1 MVAIPIGEI
10 RSEMVSR
17 LELLKS
23 SPYFSGLSSA
33 ELEEIS
39 RLVFEKRYD
48 RDEIIV
54 AEEEKAE
61 ALYFVA
67 SGAVKVLKT
76 SADGKEQIL
85 AIIRPEETF
94 NEVSVF
100 NGGLNPA
107 SAQAMVPVVVY
118 GIKRGDMEVILRAKP
133 QVALNIIRVMAK
145 RLRHLVSLV
154 EELSFKRVISRVAG
168 ILLDYAGDGI
178 ASGTRLTQRDM
189 AAMAGTAREVVGRS
203 LKILA
208 EDRAIRVDRHR
219 IIITDR
225 DALEKIAE
233 RSF

>member
-1 MVAIPIGEI
+1 
-10 RSEMVSR
+10 MVSR
-17 LELLKS
+17 LEFLRS
-23 SPYFSGLSSA
+23 SPYFSGLSPA
-33 ELEEIS
+33 ELEEIN

-48 RDEIIV
+48 REKIII

-67 SGAVKVLKT
+67 SGVVKVFKT

-94 NEVSVF
+94 NEVPVF

-118 GIKRGDMEVILRAKP
+118 GIKRGDIEAILRTKA
-133 QVALNIIRVMAK
+133 QVALNVTRVMAK

-154 EELSFKRVISRVAG
+154 EELSFKRVISRVAR

-203 LKILA
+203 LKALV
-208 EDRAIRVDRHR
+208 EDGAIRIDRHR
-219 IIITDR
+219 IIVTDR
-225 DALEKIAE
+225 AALGKIAE
-233 RSF
+233 QSL

>member
-1 MVAIPIGEI
+1 
-10 RSEMVSR
+10 MVSR